1 MSDVRRLGDRYQVG
15 ELLGRGGMAEVH
27 EGRDLRLGRRVAIKI
42 LKPELARDPSF
53 LARFRRE
60 AQSAASLNHP
70 NVVAVY
76 DTGED
81 VLGEGPT
88 AETVPFIVMEL
99 VEGITLKELLSSGN
113 KLVPERALEITSGI
127 LAALDYSHR
136 HGIVHRDIKPGNVML
151 TTTGAVKVMDFG
163 IARATADAG
172 PDRDQHLDRPG
183 HGRLPVPGAGPG
195 PERGL
200 PQRPVLGRGRAV
212 RAAHPAPPVRGRRP
226 GGGGLRPRQRATP
239 GAQHRWTPR
248 CPPQLDPIVA
258 RALAKDPAQRYQ
270 TAVEFRADVERAIA
284 GVPVTRVMPVP
295 PVVGPDSQATSVI
308 GGVDPYATA
317 AMAATGA
324 AATGAMSPVIPG
336 GAGDPYAAPDPMTT
350 TAAGRPAPQ
359 GWGAQGPG
367 HRRPGHRPD
376 RRGRLARA
384 EAAGLHHP
392 GDRRGAPARG
402 AHRRP
407 GRGRA
412 ARRRA
417 CGSVVRSSRS
427 PTCPRTPSSA
437 RIPRTGELVEVGSLV
452 DVVVS
457 AGKEQVQVPDLI
469 DFSSESDARRALAD
483 AGLTLGKVNEEDSDQ
498 PEGTV
503 LRQDPEPYET
513 VDAGSAV
520 DIWVSNAQVEVPNV
534 VGPHRGPGPHGP
546 VQPGLRG
553 RLRPRGGDHGVRA
566 GHGRGA
572 DPRGR
577 RERQEGLAGDPDPG
591 QGARAD
597 ADPDPDA
604 RACPADGGGA
614 DGTGGD
620 GHAPTATRACRH
632 RRRRRPANPGR
643 RRRRAAGQPRRPA
656 GGPAA

>member
-81 VLGEGPT
+81 LLEGPS

-172 PDRDQHLDRPG
+172 LTGTSTSTVLGTAAYLSPEQAQGKPVDSRSDLYSAGVVLFELLTRRPPFVADAPVAVAFA
-183 HGRLPVPGAGPG
+183 HVNEPPPVPSALDPT
-195 PERGL
+195 L
-200 PQRPVLGRGRAV
+200 PA
-212 RAAHPAPPVRGRRP
+212 
-226 GGGGLRPRQRATP
+226 
-239 GAQHRWTPR
+239 
-248 CPPQLDPIVA
+248 QLDPILA

-336 GAGDPYAAPDPMTT
+336 GAGDPYAPGEPMTT
-350 TAAGRPAPQ
+350 TAPNDPPRKGGALKGLGIAALIIALLGAGVWLGVRMLSAATPETAEVPGLEGLTVAQAESELRDVGLRLGGPEFQASDLPKDTIISQDPRP
-359 GWGAQGPG
+359 
-367 HRRPGHRPD
+367 
-376 RRGRLARA
+376 
-384 EAAGLHHP
+384 
-392 GDRRGAPARG
+392 
-402 AHRRP
+402 
-407 GRGRA
+407 
-412 ARRRA
+412 
-417 CGSVVRSSRS
+417 
-427 PTCPRTPSSA
+427 
-437 RIPRTGELVEVGSLV
+437 GELVEVGSLV

-483 AGLTLGKVNEEDSDQ
+483 AGLTLGKVTEEDSDR

-503 LRQDPEPYET
+503 LRQEPAPYET

-520 DIWVSNAQVEVPNV
+520 AIWVSNAQVEVPNV
-534 VGPHRGPGPHGP
+534 VGRTEAQARTDLFNEGFEVAYGPE
-546 VQPGLRG
+546 VETAEFAPGTVVEQT
-553 RLRPRGGDHGVRA
+553 PEGGETAKKGSLVTIS
-566 GHGRGA
+566 
-572 DPRGR
+572 
-577 RERQEGLAGDPDPG
+577 LAKAPAPT
-591 QGARAD
+591 
-597 ADPDPDA
+597 PTPTPTPSV
-604 RACPADGGGA
+604 PADGGGA

-620 GHAPTATRACRH
+620 GAAGTPLDGTNDADD
-632 RRRRRPANPGR
+632 NPGLS
-643 RRRRAAGQPRRPA
+643 ATPTP
-656 GGPAA
+656 

>member
-42 LKPELARDPSF
+42 LKPELARDPAF

-99 VEGITLKELLSSGN
+99 VEGITLKELINSGN

-163 IARATADAG
+163 IARATADSGHTGTSTSTVMGTAAYLSPEQAQG
-172 PDRDQHLDRPG
+172 LSVDSRSDLYSTGVVLFELLTRRPPFVADAPVAVAFA
-183 HGRLPVPGAGPG
+183 HVNEPPPVPSTLDPG
-195 PERGL
+195 
-200 PQRPVLGRGRAV
+200 V
-212 RAAHPAPPVRGRRP
+212 PA
-226 GGGGLRPRQRATP
+226 
-239 GAQHRWTPR
+239 
-248 CPPQLDPIVA
+248 QLDPIVA

-284 GVPVTRVMPVP
+284 GVPVTRVMPLP
-295 PVVGPDSQATSVI
+295 PLAGPDAQATSI
-308 GGVDPYATA
+308 LGGVDPYATA
-317 AMAATGA
+317 AMAAA
-324 AATGAMSPVIPG
+324 AAPTGAMPPVIPG

-350 TAAGRPAPQ
+350 TAQVEPVRKGGVLKGLGVAVLIIALLGVGVWLGVRLLGSTAAETVAVPRLEGLTVAKAESELRDL
-359 GWGAQGPG
+359 GLLLGGPEVKVSDL
-367 HRRPGHRPD
+367 PKD
-376 RRGRLARA
+376 TIISQ
-384 EAAGLHHP
+384 
-392 GDRRGAPARG
+392 D
-402 AHRRP
+402 
-407 GRGRA
+407 
-412 ARRRA
+412 
-417 CGSVVRSSRS
+417 
-427 PTCPRTPSSA
+427 
-437 RIPRTGELVEVGSLV
+437 PRTGELVEVGSIV

-469 DFSSESDARRALAD
+469 DFTSESDARRALAE
-483 AGLTLGKVNEEDSDQ
+483 AGLTLGKVAEEDSDR

-503 LRQDPEPYET
+503 LRQDPAPYET

-534 VGPHRGPGPHGP
+534 VGRTEAQARTDLFNLGFEVAYGPELETTEFAPGTVADQTP
-546 VQPGLRG
+546 V
-553 RLRPRGGDHGVRA
+553 GGENAKKGSLVTLT
-566 GHGRGA
+566 
-572 DPRGR
+572 
-577 RERQEGLAGDPDPG
+577 LAKAPAPT
-591 QGARAD
+591 
-597 ADPDPDA
+597 PTPTPTPSV
-604 RACPADGGGA
+604 PADGGGA
-614 DGTGGD
+614 DGSGG
-620 GHAPTATRACRH
+620 GGTANG
-632 RRRRRPANPGR
+632 NPGLS
-643 RRRRAAGQPRRPA
+643 ATPA
-656 GGPAA
+656 P

>member
-42 LKPELARDPSF
+42 LKPELARDPAF

-99 VEGITLKELLSSGN
+99 VEGITLKELINSGN

-172 PDRDQHLDRPG
+172 HTGTSTSTVMGTAAYLSPEQAQGLSVDSRSDLYSAGVVLFELLTRRPPFVADAPVAVAFA
-183 HGRLPVPGAGPG
+183 HVNEPPPVPSTLDPA
-195 PERGL
+195 L
-200 PQRPVLGRGRAV
+200 PA
-212 RAAHPAPPVRGRRP
+212 
-226 GGGGLRPRQRATP
+226 
-239 GAQHRWTPR
+239 
-248 CPPQLDPIVA
+248 QLDPIVA

-295 PVVGPDSQATSVI
+295 PVAGPDAQATSVL

-317 AMAATGA
+317 AMAATA
-324 AATGAMSPVIPG
+324 AAPTGAMPPVIPG
-336 GAGDPYAAPDPMTT
+336 GAGDPYAVPDPMTT
-350 TAAGRPAPQ
+350 TAQ
-359 GWGAQGPG
+359 V
-367 HRRPGHRPD
+367 
-376 RRGRLARA
+376 
-384 EAAGLHHP
+384 E
-392 GDRRGAPARG
+392 PARKGG
-402 AHRRP
+402 ALKGLGIAALIIALLGVGVWLGVRLLGSTAAETVAVP
-407 GRGRA
+407 GLEGLTVAKAESELRDLGLVL
-412 ARRRA
+412 
-417 CGSVVRSSRS
+417 GGPEVKVSDLPKDTIISQD
-427 PTCPRTPSSA
+427 PRK
-437 RIPRTGELVEVGSLV
+437 GELVAVGSIV

-469 DFSSESDARRALAD
+469 DFTSESDARRALAE
-483 AGLTLGKVNEEDSDQ
+483 AGLTLGKVTAEDSDR

-503 LRQDPEPYET
+503 LRQDPAPYET

-534 VGPHRGPGPHGP
+534 VGRTEAQARTDLFNLGFEVAYGPELETTEFAPGTVADQTP
-546 VQPGLRG
+546 VGG
-553 RLRPRGGDHGVRA
+553 RRPRRDRW
-566 GHGRGA
+566 
-572 DPRGR
+572 
-577 RERQEGLAGDPDPG
+577 
-591 QGARAD
+591 
-597 ADPDPDA
+597 
-604 RACPADGGGA
+604 
-614 DGTGGD
+614 
-620 GHAPTATRACRH
+620 
-632 RRRRRPANPGR
+632 
-643 RRRRAAGQPRRPA
+643 
-656 GGPAA
+656 

>member
-53 LARFRRE
+53 LERFRRE

-163 IARATADAG
+163 IARATADSSLTRTSTSTVLGTAAYLSPEQAQGQSVDSRSDLYSAG
-172 PDRDQHLDRPG
+172 VVLFELLTRRPPFVADAPVAVAFA
-183 HGRLPVPGAGPG
+183 HVNEPPPVPSTLDPS
-195 PERGL
+195 L
-200 PQRPVLGRGRAV
+200 
-212 RAAHPAPPVRGRRP
+212 
-226 GGGGLRPRQRATP
+226 
-239 GAQHRWTPR
+239 
-248 CPPQLDPIVA
+248 PPQLDPIVA

-284 GVPVTRVMPVP
+284 GVPVTQVMPVP
-295 PVVGPDSQATSVI
+295 PVVAPDAQATSVI
-308 GGVDPYATA
+308 SGVDPYATA

-324 AATGAMSPVIPG
+324 AATGAMPPVIPG
-336 GAGDPYAAPDPMTT
+336 GAGDPYAAPDPMST
-350 TAAGRPAPQ
+350 TAENAPARK
-359 GWGAQGPG
+359 GGALKGLG
-367 HRRPGHRPD
+367 IAALVIALLGT
-376 RRGRLARA
+376 GVWLGLRLLGSTTPETVEVPRLEGLTVARA
-384 EAAGLHHP
+384 ESALVEAGLRLGGP
-392 GDRRGAPARG
+392 EFQASDLPKDT
-402 AHRRP
+402 
-407 GRGRA
+407 
-412 ARRRA
+412 
-417 CGSVVRSSRS
+417 V
-427 PTCPRTPSSA
+427 
-437 RIPRTGELVEVGSLV
+437 INQDPRTGELVEVGSLV

-483 AGLTLGKVNEEDSDQ
+483 AGLTLGKVNVEDSDR

-503 LRQDPEPYET
+503 LRQDPEPFET

-520 DIWVSNAQVEVPNV
+520 AIWVSNAQVEVPNV
-534 VGPHRGPGPHGP
+534 VGRTEAQARTDLFNRGFEIAYGPEVETTEFAPGTVVDQTP
-546 VQPGLRG
+546 V
-553 RLRPRGGDHGVRA
+553 GGEFAKKGSLVTLT
-566 GHGRGA
+566 
-572 DPRGR
+572 
-577 RERQEGLAGDPDPG
+577 LAKAPVPT
-591 QGARAD
+591 
-597 ADPDPDA
+597 PTPTPSPSV
-604 RACPADGGGA
+604 PADGGGA
-614 DGTGGD
+614 DGQGGD
-620 GHAPTATRACRH
+620 GAAGTPLDGTNDADD
-632 RRRRRPANPGR
+632 NPGLS
-643 RRRRAAGQPRRPA
+643 ATPTP
-656 GGPAA
+656 

>member
-81 VLGEGPT
+81 LLEGPS

-172 PDRDQHLDRPG
+172 LTGTSTSTVLGTAAYLSPEQAQGKPVDSRSDLYSAGVVLFELLTRRPPFMADAPVAVAFA
-183 HGRLPVPGAGPG
+183 HVNEPPPVPSALDPT
-195 PERGL
+195 L
-200 PQRPVLGRGRAV
+200 PA
-212 RAAHPAPPVRGRRP
+212 
-226 GGGGLRPRQRATP
+226 
-239 GAQHRWTPR
+239 
-248 CPPQLDPIVA
+248 QLDPILA

-336 GAGDPYAAPDPMTT
+336 GAGDPYAPGDPMTT
-350 TAAGRPAPQ
+350 TAPNDPPRKGGALKGLGIAALIIALLGAGVWLGVRMLSAATPETAEVP
-359 GWGAQGPG
+359 GLEGLTVAQAESELRDVGLRLGGPEFQASDLPKDTVISQDP
-367 HRRPGHRPD
+367 RR
-376 RRGRLARA
+376 
-384 EAAGLHHP
+384 
-392 GDRRGAPARG
+392 
-402 AHRRP
+402 
-407 GRGRA
+407 
-412 ARRRA
+412 
-417 CGSVVRSSRS
+417 
-427 PTCPRTPSSA
+427 
-437 RIPRTGELVEVGSLV
+437 GELVEVGSLV

-483 AGLTLGKVNEEDSDQ
+483 AGLTLGKVTEEDSDR

-503 LRQDPEPYET
+503 LRQEPAPYET

-520 DIWVSNAQVEVPNV
+520 AIWVSNAQVEVPNV
-534 VGPHRGPGPHGP
+534 VGRTEAQARTDLFNEGFEVAYGPEVETAEFAPGTVVEQTPEGGETAKKGSLVTISLAKAP
-546 VQPGLRG
+546 VPT
-553 RLRPRGGDHGVRA
+553 PTPTPTPSV
-566 GHGRGA
+566 
-572 DPRGR
+572 
-577 RERQEGLAGDPDPG
+577 
-591 QGARAD
+591 
-597 ADPDPDA
+597 
-604 RACPADGGGA
+604 PADGGGA

-620 GHAPTATRACRH
+620 GAAGTPLDGTNDADD
-632 RRRRRPANPGR
+632 NPGLS
-643 RRRRAAGQPRRPA
+643 ATPTP
-656 GGPAA
+656 

>member
-42 LKPELARDPSF
+42 LKPELARDPAF

-99 VEGITLKELLSSGN
+99 VEGITLKELINSGN

-163 IARATADAG
+163 IARATADSGHTGTSTSTVMGTAAYLSPEQAQG
-172 PDRDQHLDRPG
+172 LSVDSRSDLYSTGVVLFELLTRRPPFVADAPVAVAFA
-183 HGRLPVPGAGPG
+183 HVNEPPPVPSTLDPG
-195 PERGL
+195 
-200 PQRPVLGRGRAV
+200 V
-212 RAAHPAPPVRGRRP
+212 PA
-226 GGGGLRPRQRATP
+226 
-239 GAQHRWTPR
+239 
-248 CPPQLDPIVA
+248 QLDPIVA

-284 GVPVTRVMPVP
+284 GVPVTRVMPLP
-295 PVVGPDSQATSVI
+295 PLAGPDAQATSI
-308 GGVDPYATA
+308 LGGVDPYATA
-317 AMAATGA
+317 AMAAA
-324 AATGAMSPVIPG
+324 AAAPTGAMPPVIPG

-350 TAAGRPAPQ
+350 TAQVEPVRKGGVLKGLGVAVLIIALLGVGVWLGVRLLGSTAAETVAVPRLEGLTVAKAESELRDL
-359 GWGAQGPG
+359 GLLLGGPEVKVSDL
-367 HRRPGHRPD
+367 PKD
-376 RRGRLARA
+376 TIISQ
-384 EAAGLHHP
+384 
-392 GDRRGAPARG
+392 D
-402 AHRRP
+402 
-407 GRGRA
+407 
-412 ARRRA
+412 
-417 CGSVVRSSRS
+417 
-427 PTCPRTPSSA
+427 
-437 RIPRTGELVEVGSLV
+437 PRTGELVEVGSIV

-469 DFSSESDARRALAD
+469 DFTSESDARRALAE
-483 AGLTLGKVNEEDSDQ
+483 AGLTLGKVAEEDSDR

-503 LRQDPEPYET
+503 LRQDPAPYET

-534 VGPHRGPGPHGP
+534 VGRTEAQARTDLFNLGFEVAYGPELETTEFAPGTVADQTP
-546 VQPGLRG
+546 V
-553 RLRPRGGDHGVRA
+553 GGENAKKGSLVTLT
-566 GHGRGA
+566 
-572 DPRGR
+572 
-577 RERQEGLAGDPDPG
+577 LAKAPAPT
-591 QGARAD
+591 
-597 ADPDPDA
+597 PTPTPTPSV
-604 RACPADGGGA
+604 PADGGGA
-614 DGTGGD
+614 DGSGG
-620 GHAPTATRACRH
+620 GGTANG
-632 RRRRRPANPGR
+632 NPGLS
-643 RRRRAAGQPRRPA
+643 ATPA
-656 GGPAA
+656 P

>member
-42 LKPELARDPSF
+42 LKPELARDPAF

-99 VEGITLKELLSSGN
+99 VEGITLKELINSGN

-172 PDRDQHLDRPG
+172 HTGTSTSTVMGTAAYLSPEQAQGLSVDSRSDLYSTGVVLFELLTRRPPFVADAPVAVAFA
-183 HGRLPVPGAGPG
+183 HVNEPPPVPSTLDP
-195 PERGL
+195 
-200 PQRPVLGRGRAV
+200 AV
-212 RAAHPAPPVRGRRP
+212 PA
-226 GGGGLRPRQRATP
+226 
-239 GAQHRWTPR
+239 
-248 CPPQLDPIVA
+248 QLDPIVA

-284 GVPVTRVMPVP
+284 GVPVTRVMPLP
-295 PVVGPDSQATSVI
+295 PLAGPDTQATSVL

-317 AMAATGA
+317 AMAATA
-324 AATGAMSPVIPG
+324 AAPTGAMPPVIPG

-350 TAAGRPAPQ
+350 TAQVEPVRKGGMLKGLGVAALIIALLGVGVWLGVRLLGSTAAETVAVPRLEGLTVAKAESELRDL
-359 GWGAQGPG
+359 GLLLGGPEVKVSDL
-367 HRRPGHRPD
+367 PKD
-376 RRGRLARA
+376 TIISQ
-384 EAAGLHHP
+384 
-392 GDRRGAPARG
+392 D
-402 AHRRP
+402 
-407 GRGRA
+407 
-412 ARRRA
+412 
-417 CGSVVRSSRS
+417 
-427 PTCPRTPSSA
+427 
-437 RIPRTGELVEVGSLV
+437 PRTGELVAVGSVV

-469 DFSSESDARRALAD
+469 DVTSESDARRALAD
-483 AGLTLGKVNEEDSDQ
+483 AGLTLGKVAEEDSDR

-503 LRQDPEPYET
+503 LRQDPAPYET

-520 DIWVSNAQVEVPNV
+520 DIWVSNALVEVPNV
-534 VGPHRGPGPHGP
+534 VGRTEAQARTDLFNLGFEVAYGPELETTEFAPGTVADQTP
-546 VQPGLRG
+546 V
-553 RLRPRGGDHGVRA
+553 GGEKAKKGSLVTLT
-566 GHGRGA
+566 
-572 DPRGR
+572 
-577 RERQEGLAGDPDPG
+577 LAKAPAPT
-591 QGARAD
+591 
-597 ADPDPDA
+597 PTPTPTPSV
-604 RACPADGGGA
+604 PADGGGA
-614 DGTGGD
+614 DGSGG
-620 GHAPTATRACRH
+620 GGTANG
-632 RRRRRPANPGR
+632 NPGLS
-643 RRRRAAGQPRRPA
+643 ATPA
-656 GGPAA
+656 P

>member
-42 LKPELARDPSF
+42 LKPELARDPAF

-81 VLGEGPT
+81 VLGEGLN

-99 VEGITLKELLSSGN
+99 VEGITLKELLNSGN

-172 PDRDQHLDRPG
+172 HTGTSTSTVMGTAAYLSPEQAQGLTVDSRSDLYSAGVVLFELLTRRPPFVADAPVAVAFA
-183 HGRLPVPGAGPG
+183 HVNETPPVPSTLDPT
-195 PERGL
+195 L
-200 PQRPVLGRGRAV
+200 
-212 RAAHPAPPVRGRRP
+212 
-226 GGGGLRPRQRATP
+226 
-239 GAQHRWTPR
+239 
-248 CPPQLDPIVA
+248 PPQLDPIVA

-284 GVPVTRVMPVP
+284 GVPVTRVMPVA
-295 PVVGPDSQATSVI
+295 PVAGPDSQATSVL

-324 AATGAMSPVIPG
+324 ATGAMPPLIPG
-336 GAGDPYAAPDPMTT
+336 GAGDPYAPADPMTT
-350 TAAGRPAPQ
+350 TAQNDPPRKGGVLKGLGIAALVIALMGAGLWLGLKLLSSTAAETVEVPRVEGLTVAK
-359 GWGAQGPG
+359 
-367 HRRPGHRPD
+367 
-376 RRGRLARA
+376 A
-384 EAAGLHHP
+384 EAELRDVGLLLGGP
-392 GDRRGAPARG
+392 EVKVSDLPKDTII
-402 AHRRP
+402 
-407 GRGRA
+407 
-412 ARRRA
+412 
-417 CGSVVRSSRS
+417 SQD
-427 PTCPRTPSSA
+427 PRQ
-437 RIPRTGELVEVGSLV
+437 GELVEVGSLV

-457 AGKEQVQVPDLI
+457 AGKAQVQVPDLV
-469 DFSSESDARRALAD
+469 DFSSVADARKALAD
-483 AGLTLGKVNEEDSDQ
+483 AGLAMGKVTEEDSDK

-503 LRQDPEPYET
+503 LRQDPAAYET

-520 DIWVSNAQVEVPNV
+520 AVWVSNAQVEVPNV
-534 VGPHRGPGPHGP
+534 KGRTEAQARTDLFNQGFEVAYDNEVETSEFAPGTVVDQTPA
-546 VQPGLRG
+546 
-553 RLRPRGGDHGVRA
+553 GGEKAKKGSLVTLT
-566 GHGRGA
+566 
-572 DPRGR
+572 
-577 RERQEGLAGDPDPG
+577 LAKAPAPT
-591 QGARAD
+591 
-597 ADPDPDA
+597 PTPTPSV
-604 RACPADGGGA
+604 PADGGGA
-614 DGTGGD
+614 DGTGG
-620 GHAPTATRACRH
+620 GGTANG
-632 RRRRRPANPGR
+632 NPGLS
-643 RRRRAAGQPRRPA
+643 APPV
-656 GGPAA
+656 P

>member
-27 EGRDLRLGRRVAIKI
+27 EGRDLRLGRRVAVKI
-42 LKPELARDPSF
+42 LKPELARDPAF

-99 VEGITLKELLSSGN
+99 VEGITLKELLNSGN

-172 PDRDQHLDRPG
+172 MTGTSTSTVMGTAAYLSPEQAQGLTVDSRSDLYSAGVVLFELLTRRPPFVADAPVAVAFA
-183 HGRLPVPGAGPG
+183 HVNEPPPVPSTLDPT
-195 PERGL
+195 
-200 PQRPVLGRGRAV
+200 V
-212 RAAHPAPPVRGRRP
+212 PA
-226 GGGGLRPRQRATP
+226 
-239 GAQHRWTPR
+239 
-248 CPPQLDPIVA
+248 QLDPIVA
-258 RALAKDPAQRYQ
+258 RALAKDPSQRYQ

-295 PVVGPDSQATSVI
+295 LVGGPDSEATSVI

-324 AATGAMSPVIPG
+324 AAATAGMRPVIPG

-350 TAAGRPAPQ
+350 TAPNDPPRKG
-359 GWGAQGPG
+359 GALKGFAIAALVIALMG
-367 HRRPGHRPD
+367 
-376 RRGRLARA
+376 
-384 EAAGLHHP
+384 AGLWL
-392 GDRRGAPARG
+392 GLKLL
-402 AHRRP
+402 
-407 GRGRA
+407 
-412 ARRRA
+412 
-417 CGSVVRSSRS
+417 GSTTPETVEV
-427 PTCPRTPSSA
+427 PRVEGLTVAQAESELRDVGLRLGGPEVKVSDLPKDTIISQD
-437 RIPRTGELVEVGSLV
+437 PRTGELVEVGSLV

-457 AGKEQVQVPDLI
+457 AGKEQVQVPDLV
-469 DFSSESDARRALAD
+469 DFSSVADARKTLAD
-483 AGLTLGKVNEEDSDQ
+483 AGLAMGKVTEEDSDK

-503 LRQDPEPYET
+503 LRQKPEAYET

-534 VGPHRGPGPHGP
+534 VGRTEAQARTDLFNLGFEVAYAPELETTEFAPGTVADQTP
-546 VQPGLRG
+546 V
-553 RLRPRGGDHGVRA
+553 GGENAKKGSLVTLT
-566 GHGRGA
+566 
-572 DPRGR
+572 
-577 RERQEGLAGDPDPG
+577 LAKAPAPT
-591 QGARAD
+591 
-597 ADPDPDA
+597 PTPTPTPSV
-604 RACPADGGGA
+604 PADGGGA
-614 DGTGGD
+614 DGQGG
-620 GHAPTATRACRH
+620 GGAANG
-632 RRRRRPANPGR
+632 NPGLS
-643 RRRRAAGQPRRPA
+643 ASPVP
-656 GGPAA
+656 